1 MDSTYNGWAN
11 YETWNVALWIM
22 NANNY
27 LVAAIDSAKYS
38 NPYHNFIAHQESIGS
53 VMTPDS
59 VRWMDGRID
68 EEAINDLIKS
78 YA

>member
-22 NANNY
+22 NTENF
-27 LVAAIDSAKYS
+27 LSDAIDCANYK
-38 NPYHNFIAHQESIGS
+38 NPYHNFIAHQESKGS

-68 EEAINDLIKS
+68 EHAINELIKS
-78 YA
+78 YV